1 MKAMLLAA
9 LLTSSAPLPV
19 TPYEVDKTQPI
30 IITISPQNSNTTVL
44 LGCYPLLPTTE
55 AR

>member
-1 MKAMLLAA
+1 MKAMLLAV
-9 LLTSSAPLPV
+9 LLTGSSTLP
-19 TPYEVDKTQPI
+19 TTQYEADMTQPI
-30 IITISPQNSNTTVL
+30 IITISPQNSSTTVL